1 MTLQTIFKTN
11 SEAQQEFD
19 KKYITASEVMDIL
32 QISRAGFLY
41 QRRAGK
47 LPNAILVNDGRVVI
61 WLRAEIESIVE
72 QWRERRN
79 L

>member
-41 QRRAGK
+41 QRRMGK

-72 QWRERRN
+72 QWRKKRN